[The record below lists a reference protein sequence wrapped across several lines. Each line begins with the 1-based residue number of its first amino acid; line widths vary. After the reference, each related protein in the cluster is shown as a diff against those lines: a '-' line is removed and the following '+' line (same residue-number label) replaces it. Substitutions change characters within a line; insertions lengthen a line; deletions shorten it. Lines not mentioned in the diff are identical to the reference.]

1 MISQNGDRVQFE
13 RLATPRP
20 APKVTLQS
28 NWHTQQQQLT
38 LNENATSIQETC
50 VTRES
55 QAEVRDDPK
64 NATEMELASRIL
76 VRAISKVDVEYSS
89 QYAGSHHRCVLE
101 QRSEHS
107 RDRTRENWFEQKL
120 YSAKN
125 LAVSFSKLG
134 NVELTELKKP
144 SMQCPSCLHSVFLR
158 HNSLQMRNT
167 NTLRS
172 RRDEPD

>member
-1 MISQNGDRVQFE
+1 MQSQRTPVPGDCIYRVISQKGDRVQFE

-38 LNENATSIQETC
+38 LKENAASIQETC

-76 VRAISKVDVEYSS
+76 VRAISKVDVNTHLSTQEVISDAFS
-89 QYAGSHHRCVLE
+89 NKEANTQEIERGKIGSNKSYIQPRI
-101 QRSEHS
+101 
-107 RDRTRENWFEQKL
+107 
-120 YSAKN
+120 
-125 LAVSFSKLG
+125 
-134 NVELTELKKP
+134 
-144 SMQCPSCLHSVFLR
+144 
-158 HNSLQMRNT
+158 
-167 NTLRS
+167 
-172 RRDEPD
+172 